1 MNHYFFF
8 DRGDFFT
15 HFIDGCEDILQK
27 FTSEVKTEKLK
38 LEPLLE
44 MAISTSS
51 ANSDPFKDD
60 VSCELSDYG
69 VAEQNL
75 VTCLTRGALGP
86 EAFSGGQAYVNQL
99 EVGQNPMMNL
109 GQSSRNMK
117 VYEALTLDYKVK
129 WPLTLLISK
138 RAINKYQLIFR
149 HLL

>member
-15 HFIDGCEDILQK
+15 HFIDGCQDILEK

-44 MAISTSS
+44 MAIQTSS
-51 ANSDPFKDD
+51 AASDPFKDD

-75 VTCLTRGALGP
+75 VTCLTKGALGP
-86 EAFSGGQAYVNQL
+86 DAFSSSVVNQM
-99 EVGQNPMMNL
+99 EVQNPML
-109 GQSSRNMK
+109 
-117 VYEALTLDYKVK
+117 
-129 WPLTLLISK
+129 
-138 RAINKYQLIFR
+138 
-149 HLL
+149 